1 MRISRCQF
9 FRQIVSS
16 ERRKPVGC
24 GANLVQDGGKDASE
38 MCAEPL
44 GMIYSVVPWK
54 REEVGLWK
62 REGFGE
68 VGIII
73 RLTVT

>member
-1 MRISRCQF
+1 MRILRRQF
-9 FRQIVSS
+9 LRQIVSS
-16 ERRKPVGC
+16 ERVGC

-44 GMIYSVVPWK
+44 GMIYSVVPRK